1 MSREVRDVERVEET
15 YVSFLPSGEEN
26 ETFFST
32 EGVGTTLLRI
42 SGLVLLLERFRS
54 RTGSVSR
61 QGY

>member
-1 MSREVRDVERVEET
+1 MERVEET